1 MSLSRTITG
10 FIILAIIVVPSYIVY
25 RYYIMPDTTE
35 KIHCEQG
42 KFDITFPNKPATS
55 SMDPNSPYKSVS
67 YSCEKYGIELSVSCT
82 EYPSEKEA
90 VSSLSIF
97 MFGDSGVT
105 TYGEEQKIL
114 DYQGHQLFQFESGGP
129 ISKSY
134 SRELAI
140 GNRRYNMS
148 AYTKNETPYAKEII
162 LDFFDSFEV
171 TDIQDHPPKKII
183 TLKTNK

>member
-25 RYYIMPDTTE
+25 RYFIMPDTTV

-55 SMDPNSPYKSVS
+55 PADPNNPYKSVA
-67 YSCEKYGIELSVSCT
+67 YSCEKYGIELSITCT
-82 EYPSEKEA
+82 EYPSEEEA
-90 VSSLSIF
+90 VDSLSILF
-97 MFGDSGVT
+97 LGSFGGT
-105 TYGEEQKIL
+105 TYGEYQKIL
-114 DYQGHQLFQFESGGP
+114 DYHGHQLFQFESGGP

-140 GNRRYNMS
+140 GNRKYTMY
-148 AYTKNETPYAKEII
+148 AYTINETPYAKEII
-162 LDFFDSFEV
+162 HDFFDSLEI